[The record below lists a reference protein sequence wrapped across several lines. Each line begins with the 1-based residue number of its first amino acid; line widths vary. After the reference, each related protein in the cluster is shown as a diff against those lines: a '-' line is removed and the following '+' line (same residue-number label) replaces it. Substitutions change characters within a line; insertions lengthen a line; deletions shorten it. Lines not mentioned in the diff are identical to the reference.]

1 MAGKELTE
9 NVDTNNRWHNIKPFL
24 VAKILLKK
32 TTIQDLPFYH
42 LIKIWLF

>member
-1 MAGKELTE
+1 MAGKEHTE
-9 NVDTNNRWHNIKPFL
+9 NVDTNNRWHNIKTFL

-32 TTIQDLPFYH
+32 IIQDLPFYH